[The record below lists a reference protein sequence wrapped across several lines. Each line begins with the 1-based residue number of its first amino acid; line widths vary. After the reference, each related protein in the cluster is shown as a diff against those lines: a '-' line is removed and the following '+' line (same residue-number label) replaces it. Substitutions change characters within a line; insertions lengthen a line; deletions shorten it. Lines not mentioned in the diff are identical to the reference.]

1 MKIDPFLIFSV
12 ISLLVLVPLG
22 FTLDHQSYEGKCSE
36 PPVLYFQEEF
46 NENSQ
51 IFAEFCRNAK
61 RTISIVARTLLPLSP
76 DPEIWINPL
85 KDAVSRGV
93 FVEILSS
100 QESLRQYFNFT
111 TFILTNR
118 SLPNSYT
125 SFAVADDDKVVF
137 SSQLLGDF
145 KSEEADYYLDFKNCR
160 SIARDAKEIINFYKQ
175 ITETNKLSL
184 FPHYYCAGISY
195 PNIHKTCDDDAYF
208 FSIAPAEFVSPGR
221 QSIIATIQNFFMTGS
236 DTNIS
241 VFTTSLFSGV
251 NQSSEY
257 MPELLMSDQIE
268 TSVSLNNNTIR
279 ILMSSDQFAQAA
291 NTTMSLSNVPNV
303 LMGIRKVKPTSPS
316 FFLRDDIVIF
326 MPMSF
331 EIAISLDMTSTAL
344 TVRNK
349 AISEKVKQH
358 FEYYWYS
365 NSTTLLN

>member
-1 MKIDPFLIFSV
+1 MKIDPFLIFST
-12 ISLLVLVPLG
+12 ISLLVLIPLG
-22 FTLDHQSYEGKCSE
+22 FALDHQSYEGNCSE
-36 PPVLYFQEEF
+36 PPILYFQKEF
-46 NENSQ
+46 NENNK
-51 IFAEFCRNAK
+51 IFAEFCKNAK
-61 RTISIVARTLLPLSP
+61 KSISIVARTLLPLSP
-76 DPEIWINPL
+76 DPDVWINPL
-85 KDAVSRGV
+85 RDAVSRGV
-93 FVEILSS
+93 SVEILSS
-100 QESLRQYFNFT
+100 QESLRQYFDFT
-111 TFILTNR
+111 TFILTNN

-137 SSQLLGDF
+137 ASQLLGEF
-145 KSEEADYYLDFKNCR
+145 KSEEGDYYLDFRNCK

-175 ITETNKLSL
+175 ITTTNKLSL

-195 PNIHKTCDDDAYF
+195 PTVHRTCDNDAYF
-208 FSIAPAEFVSPGR
+208 FSIAPTAFVSPGR
-221 QSIIATIQNFFMTGS
+221 QSIISTIQNFFMGGS

-241 VFTTSLFSGV
+241 LFTTSLFSGV

-268 TSVSLNNNTIR
+268 TSVSLYNNTIR

-291 NTTMSLSNVPNV
+291 NTTLSLSNVPNV

-344 TVRNK
+344 TVKNK
-349 AISEKVKQH
+349 EISEKVKQH

-365 NSTTLLN
+365 NTTTLLN